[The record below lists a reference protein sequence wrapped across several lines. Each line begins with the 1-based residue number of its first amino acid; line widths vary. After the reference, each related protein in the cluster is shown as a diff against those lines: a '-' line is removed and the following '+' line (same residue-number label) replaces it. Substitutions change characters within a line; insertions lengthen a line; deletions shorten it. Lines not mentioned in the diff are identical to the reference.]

1 MPRGRDR
8 LIVVAFLCVG
18 AGAALHWPDFVAAS
32 SMHFRLVGMP
42 MSPEMLAGMAL
53 ICLGLVLAAYAI
65 VRPGRPVRLGM
76 LAERRVDDE
85 RSLALTDVALLAL
98 MTVALVL
105 DVMKP
110 ATISF
115 VIPGLRAEYGL
126 TTGQAALLPLFALT
140 GTVVGSLAWGLLGDR
155 IGRRGGL
162 LLAAL
167 LFIGTSIC
175 GAMPQFAYN
184 LAMCF
189 LMGASAGG
197 MLPLV
202 LALVAE
208 VVPRRSRAALTV
220 LIAGLGGTGGYL
232 AASGAAAILAPHYGW
247 RVLWLIGLPTGL
259 LLALFARYIPESPR
273 FLLLVGREEEARRAL
288 ERYGADAAAAGP
300 VPAFGDGE
308 GARSAP
314 RMALATVLGTRYA
327 AQTIPLA
334 VFGLAWGLA
343 NFGFLTWL
351 PSLLQQRPGLWN
363 DLLARSALVALPGCL
378 AATWLYGRWRTRA
391 SIGAFALGTS
401 VAMMALG
408 LLLTRTQDRLLL
420 GALVSLVL
428 VGINGTSAMFT
439 VYAAEIFPTA
449 ARGTGTGLVAAAGK
463 LGGLLGPQVV
473 AVALILGGGAIAAAW
488 LVAVPLSAAGVVMWR
503 AAVETRQRS
512 LSEIQAAVAGTLE

>member
-1 MPRGRDR
+1 MSRGRDR
-8 LIVVAFLCVG
+8 LVVVAFLCVG
-18 AGAALHWPDFVAAS
+18 AGAALHWPDFVMAAS
-32 SMHFRLVGMP
+32 MRFRLVGMP
-42 MSPEMLAGMAL
+42 MSPPMLAGMAL
-53 ICLGLVLAAYAI
+53 ILLGLGLAAYAL
-65 VRPGRPVRLGM
+65 VRPAAPVEPEPVAAARI
-76 LAERRVDDE
+76 DDE
-85 RSLALTDVALLAL
+85 RSLAAGDVAVLAL
-98 MTVALVL
+98 MTVALVI

-115 VIPGLRAEYGL
+115 VIPGMRVEYGI

-175 GAMPQFAYN
+175 GAMPQFVFN

-189 LMGASAGG
+189 AMGMSAGG

-208 VVPRRSRAALTV
+208 IVPRRSRAALTV

-232 AASGAAAILAPHYGW
+232 AASSAAAILAPAFSW

-273 FLLLVGREEEARRAL
+273 FLLLVGRREDARRAL
-288 ERYGADAAAAGP
+288 LRYGD
-300 VPAFGDGE
+300 
-308 GARSAP
+308 
-314 RMALATVLGTRYA
+314 ALAQEPGAVEDERSGRVPLLALFRSPYA
-327 AQTIPLA
+327 SQTIPLA
-334 VFGLAWGLA
+334 LFGLAWGLA

-363 DLLARSALVALPGCL
+363 GLLARAALVALPGAL
-378 AATWLYGRWRTRA
+378 LTMWLYGRWRTRV
-391 SIGAFALGTS
+391 SIGVFALGTS
-401 VAMMALG
+401 VAILLLG

-420 GALVSLVL
+420 GALITLIL
-428 VGINGTSAMFT
+428 VGINGSSAMFT
-439 VYAAEIFPTA
+439 VYAAEIYPTL
-449 ARGTGTGLVAAAGK
+449 ARATGTGLVAAAGK
-463 LGGLLGPQVV
+463 LGGLVGPQVV
-473 AVALILGGGAIAAAW
+473 ALSLILGGGAIAAAW
-488 LVAVPLSAAGVVMWR
+488 LVAAPLSAAGLVMWR
-503 AAVETRQRS
+503 AAVETSGRS
-512 LSEIQAAVAGTLE
+512 LQEIQATVAGSGE